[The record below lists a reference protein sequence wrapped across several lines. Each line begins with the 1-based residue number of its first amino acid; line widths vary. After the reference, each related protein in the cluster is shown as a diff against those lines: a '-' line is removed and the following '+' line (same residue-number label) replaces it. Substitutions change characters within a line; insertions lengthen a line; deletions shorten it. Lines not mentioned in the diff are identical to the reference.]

1 MFQRLNVEHQISKHM
16 DQPLK
21 KFFKILNILECHKLI
36 ERLVKW
42 NDLGAEVAEDRSL
55 GLVCKNSKSNQIFYH
70 FSSFKSTV
78 LFWDYKIIE
87 QVVKGIMW
95 VICWMKVT
103 SILGL
108 VDELK
113 IRWVTHP
120 PMGRQVFRWRTSLK
134 KSFFGPRP
142 DLVVL
147 ASSLDSADSSWS
159 LFFLS
164 LGPTSEKNVVGA
176 AVLDGWLIQCFNLNC
191 PFPVLYLFP
200 IRLEALPSRCIG
212 TRT

>member
-55 GLVCKNSKSNQIFYH
+55 GLVCKNSKSDQFFYH

-108 VDELK
+108 VDGLK

-159 LFFLS
+159 LFFFVAGTNIWKKCCWS
-164 LGPTSEKNVVGA
+164 GCA
-176 AVLDGWLIQCFNLNC
+176 WWLAYSVFQ
-191 PFPVLYLFP
+191 
-200 IRLEALPSRCIG
+200 S
-212 TRT
+212 